1 MGNKRMKSIPMGTME
16 PRWFLT
22 GMMTLS
28 LMVHLMLFW
37 SFSSVQMFKT
47 HIIPDLTFENLAD
60 PPSRVIP
67 RPRSTTRESV
77 SLDDIKDIKNF
88 KVSAAAPA
96 PPVEAMPR
104 SSGQPSHGA
113 NFAGMSAGIAAGGE
127 GGISVPSVPGVSA
140 GNPGMHIS
148 QWNPG
153 GTGDIGAS
161 DFSSSRTYLEI
172 VKLKIEKN
180 KKYPEDAKRNRME
193 GTVGLKFIITP
204 DGNIKNTEVAKS
216 SRNRMLD
223 DAAMKALQDAAPFP
237 KPPERFFKGEV
248 PLQLSIIFE
257 LT

>member
-1 MGNKRMKSIPMGTME
+1 MKLMPVGKGES
-16 PRWFLT
+16 RWFLT
-22 GMMTLS
+22 AMLSLS

-37 SFSSVQMFKT
+37 SFSSIQMFKT
-47 HIIPDLTFENLAD
+47 HIVPDLIFENLAE

-67 RPRSTTRESV
+67 RPRSTVREPV

-88 KVSAAAPA
+88 KVSSSAPA

-113 NFAGMSAGIAAGGE
+113 SFAGMSAGIAAGSDGA
-127 GGISVPSVPGVSA
+127 ISVPSVPGVSV
-140 GNPGMHIS
+140 GNPGMHVS

-153 GTGDIGAS
+153 GTGDSGAS

-180 KKYPEDAKRNRME
+180 KKYPEEAKRNHME
-193 GTVGLKFIITP
+193 GTVSLKFIITP
-204 DGNIKNTEVAKS
+204 DGNIKNTEVSKS
-216 SRNRMLD
+216 SRNAMLD
-223 DAAMKALQDAAPFP
+223 EAAMKALQDAAPFP
-237 KPPERFFKGEV
+237 KPPERFFKGDI